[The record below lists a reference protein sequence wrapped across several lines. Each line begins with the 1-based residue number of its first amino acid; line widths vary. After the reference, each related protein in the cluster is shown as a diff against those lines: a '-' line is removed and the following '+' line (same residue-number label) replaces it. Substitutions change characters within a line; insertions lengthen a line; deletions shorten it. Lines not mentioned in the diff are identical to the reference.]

1 MNWDTSK
8 VTDMSSMFDGCKLTG
23 NLNLENWNTSNVTNM
38 SSMFKAYGGGPQY
51 ITIYS
56 ETYHT
61 GRDTS
66 KVTDMSSMFEGRSAL
81 KIIYGIDKLK
91 TSNVTD
97 MNSMFKDCYE
107 LSDLPIGDW
116 DTSKVTDMSEM
127 FFFDRKLSKL
137 NLCSW
142 NTSKVTDM
150 TWMFGM
156 CNNDYGG

>member
-1 MNWDTSK
+1 
-8 VTDMSSMFDGCKLTG
+8 
-23 NLNLENWNTSNVTNM
+23 
-38 SSMFKAYGGGPQY
+38 
-51 ITIYS
+51 
-56 ETYHT
+56 
-61 GRDTS
+61 
-66 KVTDMSSMFEGRSAL
+66 
-81 KIIYGIDKLK
+81 
-91 TSNVTD
+91 
-97 MNSMFKDCYE
+97 MFKDCYE